1 MIKKAV
7 LIFAII
13 LFLPFSCQRNV
24 EFDQFSTIDK
34 SGWSWNDPLTFEVE
48 LNDTVNLYDLFIQVR
63 HTVDYPM
70 SNLYMFVKVAGPSG
84 QSLTDTVNFILAES
98 DGMWLGSGVGKLK
111 ELRLLYRKNTL
122 FTDPGIYTFVI
133 EQGMRNPSLPV
144 TDIGIRIEKV
154 HQ

>member
-1 MIKKAV
+1 MIKKSL
-7 LIFAII
+7 LILAFF
-13 LFLPFSCQRNV
+13 LFLPFSCQRSV
-24 EFDQFSTIDK
+24 EFDQFSSIDK

-48 LNDTVNLYDLFIQVR
+48 LTDTVNVHDLFIQVR

-84 QSLTDTVNFILAES
+84 QSLADTVNFILAES

-122 FTDPGIYTFVI
+122 FKDPGIYTFVI

-144 TDIGIRIEKV
+144 TDIGIRIEKA